1 MSVYSMTPRTQ
12 SGIAVSLGRLGRAV
26 SNLHLSLRDWND
38 RRITRRVLR
47 SLTDRQLADIGLH
60 RGDLDGL
67 S

>member
-12 SGIAVSLGRLGRAV
+12 TGIAVTLGRLGRAV
-26 SNLHLSLRDWND
+26 SDYHLTLRDWND
-38 RRITRRVLR
+38 RRITRRAL
-47 SLTDRQLADIGLH
+47 SALTDRQLADIGLH